1 VKQQQLKHDKISFPP
16 SLRLAGERAG
26 RAKQCPGESTRHAL
40 QPMLTHWFR
49 NFNAFVLALAAG
61 RYIFFFELLNLPA

>member
-1 VKQQQLKHDKISFPP
+1 MIKFLFRPLCGLPERGQ
-16 SLRLAGERAG
+16 GERSNA
-26 RAKQCPGESTRHAL
+26 RVSTRHAL